1 MVQGQ
6 TALSRY
12 LKFRLSNCHR
22 VEGVRR
28 MKVAV
33 GLSGG
38 VDSTVAALLLKEQGH
53 EVVGVTMTLGRAD
66 EAQTLGDAQTA
77 ADRLGIPLEVFDFS
91 TDWHTQVFEY
101 LRRTY
106 LGGQTPNP
114 CVRCNETVKFGLLPQ
129 CAFELGCE
137 RFATGHYARIAVRS
151 ARGAPETVLPSVQV
165 DGRTK
170 EPVSGAPCAADE
182 DVAGATLLRKEPV
195 SCAPRAADEDAA
207 DVTLLRAVDKSKDQS
222 YFLYRVKPE
231 ILAKTIFP
239 LGELTKAEVR
249 EKARAFGLDVADKND
264 SQDFCGGDPMAIV
277 NAEPREGNIVT
288 VDGKILG
295 KHQGYWNYT
304 IGKRK
309 GLGIGGGIPYYVVGL
324 RAETNEVVVGFK
336 EQTVVYEFKIA
347 DVVGAGHPG
356 YDAPHADEPGR
367 GRPGY
372 DEPLMVK
379 VRSAGEPKGPVF
391 WEGDTV
397 RCPEGLT
404 GVAPG
409 QSAVF
414 FRDDAIVGG
423 GIIV

>member
-1 MVQGQ
+1 
-6 TALSRY
+6 
-12 LKFRLSNCHR
+12 
-22 VEGVRR
+22 

-66 EAQTLGDAQTA
+66 EAQALAEAQAA
-77 ADRLGIPLEVFDFS
+77 ADRLGIPLHVFDLAAEWK
-91 TDWHTQVFEY
+91 DNVLQNVVQ
-101 LRRTY
+101 TY

-129 CAFELGCE
+129 RAFELGCE
-137 RFATGHYARIAVRS
+137 RFATGHYARI
-151 ARGAPETVLPSVQV
+151 GF
-165 DGRTK
+165 
-170 EPVSGAPCAADE
+170 VSGASRAGVAAAIHS
-182 DVAGATLLRKEPV
+182 VSAVLLRG
-195 SCAPRAADEDAA
+195 
-207 DVTLLRAVDKSKDQS
+207 VDKSKDQS
-222 YFLYRVKPE
+222 YFLYRVRPE

-239 LGELTKAEVR
+239 LGGLTKAEVR
-249 EKARAFGLDVADKND
+249 AKARAFGLQVADKGD

-277 NAEPREGNIVT
+277 NAPPREGNIVT
-288 VDGKILG
+288 TDGRVLG

-324 RAETNEVVVGFK
+324 RAATNEVVVGFK
-336 EQTVVYEFKIA
+336 EQTVVHEFKIA
-347 DVVGAGHPG
+347 DVVGAGRPG
-356 YDAPHADEPGR
+356 YEGVGGEGPGR

-372 DEPLMVK
+372 EGALMVK

-391 WEGDTV
+391 WDGDTV
-397 RCPEGLT
+397 RCPEGLA

-414 FRDDAIVGG
+414 YRDDAIVGG